1 MALFV
6 HITFLILLLLICTIF
21 YLLGNI
27 AANFRQEVTE
37 IEKKDVKM
45 WFLTN
50 KIRWEMFPMNIEKI
64 IIEVGKNDDM
74 LKMNFFPLKMHNFSR
89 IRTLIKN

>member
-1 MALFV
+1 M
-6 HITFLILLLLICTIF
+6 
-21 YLLGNI
+21 
-27 AANFRQEVTE
+27 TE

-74 LKMNFFPLKMHNFSR
+74 LEMNFFPLKNCIIFHEFELYEN
-89 IRTLIKN
+89 